1 MNLLDLARNHIDGRY
16 RLVHLGDPMPLPR
29 PRVKIMP
36 GKDGSHWPKF
46 YLPAR
51 ARHRMDEIARE
62 WQRLH
67 YPTLDGPLVCEASF
81 VYSRPATHLGTG
93 ANLGVVKPRYLA
105 DRPKGADVDNLA
117 KLCLD
122 ALQGVAFTNDDQVV
136 RLTAEKL
143 YTDQAG
149 VPAPQSIIELRPLAD
164 TPSALFAVE
173 PTRTGPYEVEAA

>member
-1 MNLLDLARNHIDGRY
+1 MSVLDLARNHIDGRY

-46 YLPAR
+46 YLPAK

-81 VYSRPATHLGTG
+81 VCSRPVSHLGTG
-93 ANLGVVKPRYLA
+93 KNASTVKPRHSA
-105 DRPKGADVDNLA
+105 DRPHGDVDNMA
-117 KLCLD
+117 KLALD
-122 ALQGVAFTNDDQVV
+122 ALTGTGFSDDDQVV
-136 RLTAEKL
+136 QLHAEKL
-143 YTDQAG
+143 YADQANL
-149 VPAPQSIIELRPLAD
+149 AEPQTIIELRPLAD
-164 TPSALFAVE
+164 TRALFAVE
-173 PTRTGPYEVEAA
+173 PARTGPYEVEAA